1 VLRLRRPG
9 VAAVEAAA
17 VEAAAVEAAAVEAA
31 AVNVLRHL
39 TRPPVLQEI

>member
-1 VLRLRRPG
+1 MLRLRRPG
-9 VAAVEAAA
+9 V
-17 VEAAAVEAAAVEAA
+17 AAVEAAAVEAA